1 MMLFLC
7 GAIYFA
13 KLWQQFLRIDV
24 EESFFKSICTR
35 SKEEFLEANFVDN
48 LKLIV
53 IQNFGRIKVLRGS
66 TSTFCQIFFVQNN
79 LNYAA
84 HLTNNLI

>member
-1 MMLFLC
+1 MMMTLFLC

-48 LKLIV
+48 L
-53 IQNFGRIKVLRGS
+53 
-66 TSTFCQIFFVQNN
+66 
-79 LNYAA
+79 
-84 HLTNNLI
+84 

>member
-1 MMLFLC
+1 MMMLFLC

-35 SKEEFLEANFVDN
+35 SKEEFLGANFVDN
-48 LKLIV
+48 LKLI
-53 IQNFGRIKVLRGS
+53 QNFGRIKVLLGS
-66 TSTFCQIFFVQNN
+66 TSTFCRRQIFSSFHV
-79 LNYAA
+79 L
-84 HLTNNLI
+84 

>member
-1 MMLFLC
+1 MMMLFLC

-48 LKLIV
+48 LKLI
-53 IQNFGRIKVLRGS
+53 QNFWKNKGLTWVHFNFLS
-66 TSTFCQIFFVQNN
+66 PSNIFLFPCFVR
-79 LNYAA
+79 A
-84 HLTNNLI
+84 T

>member
-1 MMLFLC
+1 MMMLFLC

-48 LKLIV
+48 LSL

-66 TSTFCQIFFVQNN
+66 NFLSLSNIFLFPRFVRR
-79 LNYAA
+79 A
-84 HLTNNLI
+84 T